1 MNPFLLVTFADLKKY
16 VYHYWFAFPALVSK
30 PGWEL
35 DGDGMMESSLD
46 VSRASQR
53 LNVDFADLAGRD
65 GNKKTSRGVWT
76 AGCWIPRQRGFGSKG
91 NCTAT

>member
-35 DGDGMMESSLD
+35 EGGGMTEVPLD
-46 VSRASQR
+46 VS
-53 LNVDFADLAGRD
+53 LY
-65 GNKKTSRGVWT
+65 
-76 AGCWIPRQRGFGSKG
+76 P
-91 NCTAT
+91 